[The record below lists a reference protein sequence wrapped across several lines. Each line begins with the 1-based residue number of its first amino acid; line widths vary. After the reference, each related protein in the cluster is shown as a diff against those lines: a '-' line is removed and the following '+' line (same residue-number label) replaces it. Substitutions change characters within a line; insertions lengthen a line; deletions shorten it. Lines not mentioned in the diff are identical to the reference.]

1 MRLLTEWINKQPLIS
16 FFIICY
22 AISWGSWLPFLLSG
36 NQILEILVIV
46 GLFGPPLACI
56 IVETNSTQKT
66 TQHIQ
71 TPFWKSFLGSWILS
85 IIARSAFTQM
95 TTPEVPPIVY
105 LIFGVLAMLPAYII
119 ASAYYGAPNLRKTL
133 GSLIHPPGWVGW
145 YVFALLTPLLFRL
158 LSVLVSNQLGWEL
171 LSDPRISSNIVEL
184 AGTVLVTFLYT
195 VFYAGGLNE
204 ETGWTGLALP
214 RLMEKFSPLL
224 STIIIWV
231 LWMLWHVPVHFAGYF
246 NLSLHVLVG
255 SFLGRFLLTWLFMKS
270 KGGLLTAILLH
281 TSVNVTSQ
289 FVPLTNAS
297 LLIDAIVALIV
308 IIEGKMWKRLPK
320 MAYTTDVRLL
330 APCDQQSKLK
340 PSTLLPY

>member
-1 MRLLTEWINKQPLIS
+1 MRQLTEWINKQPLTA

-22 AISWGSWLPFLLSG
+22 AISWGSWLPFLISG

-56 IVETNSTQKT
+56 IIETKSTQKT
-66 TQHIQ
+66 NQQHK
-71 TPFWKSFLGSWILS
+71 TPFWKPFLGSWIIS

-95 TTPEVPPIVY
+95 TTPDAPTIVY
-105 LIFGVLAMLPAYII
+105 IIFGVLAIIPAYII
-119 ASAYYGAPNLRKTL
+119 ASAYSGAPNLRKTL
-133 GSLIHPPGWVGW
+133 SSLTHLTGWRGW
-145 YVFALLTPLLFRL
+145 YVFALLMPLLFRL
-158 LSVLVSNQLGWEL
+158 LSVWVSNLLGWEL

-214 RLMEKFSPLL
+214 RLMERFSPIT
-224 STIIIWV
+224 STIILWA
-231 LWMLWHVPVHFAGYF
+231 LWMLWHVPVHLAGYF
-246 NLSLHVLVG
+246 NLNLHVLIG

-320 MAYTTDVRLL
+320 TAYTTDARIL
-330 APCDQQSKLK
+330 APIKHSVSKSLF
-340 PSTLLPY
+340 